1 MVITGTKHINMQENS
16 NTISNVLT
24 QLESQYVEMNFPL
37 IEPQVEKL
45 YGLITAIIIM
55 AVVAVLRL
63 NNVTLFKNLIVGIFN
78 YKKANALIGT
88 GYATLGQR
96 LLLLSIS
103 FLMLS
108 ILITFLVTGKMIEP
122 ITPLLFIALYTAH
135 YLTILLYKYL
145 AWTFN
150 QNRVATVASLN
161 LWLSNISFGVI
172 TAPFIISL
180 FFVRSDYRE
189 TILLIITI
197 LASILFAARIF
208 RWIRILFDNRVFIF
222 YMILYLC
229 ALEIAP
235 LILLVKL
242 LEL

>member
-1 MVITGTKHINMQENS
+1 MLENS
-16 NTISNVLT
+16 NTISNVFT

-37 IEPQVEKL
+37 IEPQAEKL
-45 YGLITAIIIM
+45 YGLIAAIVIM
-55 AVVAVLRL
+55 AVIAILRL

-108 ILITFLVTGKMIEP
+108 ILISYLITDKLIEP
-122 ITPLLFIALYTAH
+122 ITPLLFIALYGVH
-135 YLTILLYKYL
+135 YLAILLYKYL

-150 QNRVATVASLN
+150 QNRVAIIASLN

-180 FFVRSDYRE
+180 CFVRTEWRE
-189 TILLIITI
+189 TMLLIITI
-197 LASILFAARIF
+197 LASILFVARIF

-235 LILLVKL
+235 LILLIKL